1 MNYYKFLIVLFL
13 PLFFSCSDNQ
23 IIKWENYDENIEI
36 IENSTHEISR
46 MRYKR
51 IQSLSSDKNDI
62 FKPFYSFLKSYD
74 KSHHENLK
82 KLILDNDIST
92 IQKYISEDKFSYE
105 DLVKFFIYRIY
116 IHESDKSLYLNAII
130 SLNPNVI
137 TEARELDKSGD
148 KDNLLYGIPILIKDN
163 INVKGLA
170 TTAGASVFKNNYVDN
185 NAFVINKL
193 KENNVLIL
201 GKLNMSE
208 WAYYFCRPCPV
219 GYSSLGGQTLN
230 PYGRKKF
237 ESGGSSSGSGV
248 SIAANYAMGSL
259 GSETSGSILSPSS
272 KNSLVGLKATIGNIS
287 RSGII
292 PISSFYDTSGPMTT
306 NVMDN
311 VLLYNGMIGY
321 DKNDDL
327 SYEVKK
333 IDLKEM
339 INFKGSN
346 IKVGISE
353 RYESDSLL
361 IKALKDLKE
370 IGVESV
376 LFKSKSYSL
385 PYFRNILTSDMKRDL
400 PKYISAHGNKS
411 LSVKNVKDIVSYNNR
426 DTFLYAPYDQILFK
440 EIVNDS
446 ISNTRLREMKEETKS
461 TADNYLS
468 TIMKENDFDVFV
480 STDNDMAGIAAA
492 AHYPALTI
500 PMGYRDNGQP
510 TNITFI
516 TKSNNEQLLYNL
528 GFHYEKAS
536 MNRKMPDIYKK
547 IPWLLFTTK

>member
-13 PLFFSCSDNQ
+13 SLFFSCSDNQ

-516 TKSNNEQLLYNL
+516 TRSNNEQLLYNL

>member
-1 MNYYKFLIVLFL
+1 MNYYRFLIIVFL
-13 PLFFSCSDNQ
+13 SFLLSCSDNR
-23 IIKWENYDENIEI
+23 IIKWENYDEITEI

-46 MRYKR
+46 MRFKR

-62 FKPFYSFLKSYD
+62 FKPFHSFLKSYD
-74 KSHHENLK
+74 ISYHESLK
-82 KLILDNDIST
+82 KLILNNDIST
-92 IQKYISEDKFSYE
+92 IQKYISQEKFSYE

-116 IHESDKSLYLNAII
+116 IHEFDKNLYLNAII

-137 TEARELDKSGD
+137 NEARDLDNSIK
-148 KDNLLYGIPILIKDN
+148 KDNLLYGIPLLIKDN

-170 TTAGASVFKNNYVDN
+170 TTAGASVFENNYVDN
-185 NAFVINKL
+185 NAFVINQL

-321 DKNDDL
+321 DKNDNL

-339 INFKGSN
+339 TGFKGSK

-353 RYESDSLL
+353 RYNSDSLV
-361 IKALKDLKE
+361 INALNDLKE

-376 LFKSKSYSL
+376 SFKSKSYSL
-385 PYFRNILTSDMKRDL
+385 HHFRNILTSDMKRDL
-400 PKYISAHGNKS
+400 PQYILGYGNKK
-411 LSVKNVKDIVSYNNR
+411 LSVKNVKDIVSYNSR
-426 DTFLYAPYDQILFK
+426 DTFLHAPYDQMLFK

-446 ISNTRLREMKEETKS
+446 ISNNRLHEMKEETKS
-461 TADNYLS
+461 RANNYLNS
-468 TIMKENDFDVFV
+468 IMKENDFDVFV
-480 STDNDMAGIAAA
+480 SVDNDMAGIAAA

-500 PMGYRDNGQP
+500 PMGYRHNGQP
-510 TNITFI
+510 ANITFI
-516 TKSNNEQLLYNL
+516 TRSNNEQLLYNL
-528 GFHYEKAS
+528 GFHYEKIS
-536 MNRKMPDIYKK
+536 MNRKVPDIYKK
-547 IPWLLFTTK
+547 IP

>member
-1 MNYYKFLIVLFL
+1 MNYYRFLIIVFL
-13 PLFFSCSDNQ
+13 SFLLSCSDNR
-23 IIKWENYDENIEI
+23 IIKWENYDEITEI

-46 MRYKR
+46 MRFKR

-62 FKPFYSFLKSYD
+62 FKPFHSFLKSYD
-74 KSHHENLK
+74 ISYHESLK
-82 KLILDNDIST
+82 KLILNNDIST
-92 IQKYISEDKFSYE
+92 IQKYISQEKFSYE

-116 IHESDKSLYLNAII
+116 THEFDKNLYLNAII

-137 TEARELDKSGD
+137 NEARDLDNSIK
-148 KDNLLYGIPILIKDN
+148 KDNLLYGIPLLIKDN

-170 TTAGASVFKNNYVDN
+170 TTAGASVFENNYVDN
-185 NAFVINKL
+185 NAFVINQL

-321 DKNDDL
+321 DKNDNL

-339 INFKGSN
+339 TGFKGSK

-353 RYESDSLL
+353 RYNSDSLV
-361 IKALKDLKE
+361 INALNDLKE

-376 LFKSKSYSL
+376 SFKSKSYSL
-385 PYFRNILTSDMKRDL
+385 PHFRNILTSDMKRDL
-400 PKYISAHGNKS
+400 PQYILGYGNKK
-411 LSVKNVKDIVSYNNR
+411 LSVKNVKDIVSYNSR
-426 DTFLYAPYDQILFK
+426 DTFLHAPYDQMLFK

-446 ISNTRLREMKEETKS
+446 ISNNRLHEMKEETKS
-461 TADNYLS
+461 RANNYLNS
-468 TIMKENDFDVFV
+468 IMKENDFDVFV
-480 STDNDMAGIAAA
+480 SVDNDMAGIAAA

-500 PMGYRDNGQP
+500 PMGYRHNGQP
-510 TNITFI
+510 ANITFI
-516 TKSNNEQLLYNL
+516 TRSNNEQLLYNL
-528 GFHYEKAS
+528 GFHYEKIS
-536 MNRKMPDIYKK
+536 MNRKVPDIYKK
-547 IPWLLFTTK
+547 IP

>member
-13 PLFFSCSDNQ
+13 SLFLSCSDNQ
-23 IIKWENYDENIEI
+23 IIKWENYDEKIEI

-92 IQKYISEDKFSYE
+92 IQRYISEDKFSYE

-137 TEARELDKSGD
+137 TEARELDNSSE

-185 NAFVINKL
+185 NAFVINQL

-339 INFKGSN
+339 IDFKGSN

-353 RYESDSLL
+353 RYESDSLF

-400 PKYISAHGNKS
+400 PKYISAHGNKN

-426 DTFLYAPYDQILFK
+426 DTFLLAPYDQILFK
-440 EIVNDS
+440 EIVSDS

-461 TADNYLS
+461 RADNYLNI
-468 TIMKENDFDVFV
+468 IMKENDFDVFV
-480 STDNDMAGIAAA
+480 SVDNDMAGIAAA

-516 TKSNNEQLLYNL
+516 TRSNNEQLLYNL

-536 MNRKMPDIYKK
+536 MNREIPDIYKK
-547 IPWLLFTTK
+547 IP

>member
-1 MNYYKFLIVLFL
+1 MNYYRFLIIIFL
-13 PLFFSCSDNQ
+13 SFLLSCSDNQ
-23 IIKWENYDENIEI
+23 IIKWENYDEKIEI

-74 KSHHENLK
+74 ISYHKTLK
-82 KLILDNDIST
+82 KLILNNDIST
-92 IQKYISEDKFSYE
+92 IQRYISEDKFSYE

-116 IHESDKSLYLNAII
+116 IHEFDKNLYLNAII

-137 TEARELDKSGD
+137 NEAKELDNSD
-148 KDNLLYGIPILIKDN
+148 ENDNLLYGIPILIKDN
-163 INVKGLA
+163 INVEGLA

-185 NAFVINKL
+185 NAFVINQL
-193 KENNVLIL
+193 KEKNVLIL

-208 WAYYFCRPCPV
+208 WAYSFCRPCPV

-321 DKNDDL
+321 DENDDL

-333 IDLKEM
+333 IDVKEM
-339 INFKGSN
+339 ISFKGSN

-353 RYESDSLL
+353 RYDSDSLVMN
-361 IKALKDLKE
+361 ALKDLKE

-376 LFKSKSYSL
+376 SFKSTSYSL
-385 PYFRNILTSDMKRDL
+385 PYFRNILTSDMRRDL
-400 PKYISAHGNKS
+400 PQYILAYGNKN
-411 LSVKNVKDIVSYNNR
+411 LSAKNVKDIVNYNNR
-426 DTFLYAPYDQILFK
+426 DKFLHAPYDQIIFN
-440 EIVNDS
+440 EIVHDS
-446 ISNTRLREMKEETKS
+446 ISNTKLNEMKEQTKS
-461 TADNYLS
+461 RANNYLNS
-468 TIMKENDFDVFV
+468 IMKENDFDVFV
-480 STDNDMAGIAAA
+480 SVDNDMAAIAAA

-500 PMGYRDNGQP
+500 PMGYRYNGQP

-516 TKSNNEQLLYNL
+516 TNSNNEQLLYNL
-528 GFHYEKAS
+528 GFHYEKVS
-536 MNRKMPDIYKK
+536 MNREVPDIYKK
-547 IPWLLFTTK
+547 IP